1 MATVSPP
8 RPSTVTAD
16 VVVVGAG
23 VIGSAIALE
32 LAKAGH
38 HVVVVDRAGGP
49 GHGSTSASSAIIRFT
64 YSTFDGVATS
74 WESQHCWAAWGE
86 HLGLPADHCLARFRR
101 TGMLFLDSPLVP
113 RRDRVDLLQ
122 RAGVPVEEL
131 DADQVAARFP
141 YLDNGRYW
149 PPKQVT
155 DDAFWD
161 DADGRVG
168 GFWTPDAG
176 FVDDPRLAADN
187 LATAARAH
195 GARLLFHA
203 TVAAVAPL
211 RAGGWRVDLADG
223 RRLEAAVVVNAAGPW
238 SSALNR
244 MAGVGAEF
252 TIGVRPLRQ
261 EVHQVRAP
269 RGYGDGDGG
278 VGPSVGDTD
287 LGVYVRSGLHGTL
300 LVGGSEPA
308 CDPLDWVEDPDDAPL
323 RVTRELYDAQVT
335 RAARRFPDL
344 QVPNRPTGI
353 AGVYDVA
360 DDWTPIYD
368 RTDAPGFYVAMGTSG
383 NQFKNAPLVGRFLA
397 RIIEAVE
404 NGHDHDAEPVRYR
417 GEHTGLTIDLGA
429 FSRKRERNA
438 ASSGTVLG

>member
-1 MATVSPP
+1 MSHPP
-8 RPSTVTAD
+8 SSTVTAD

-23 VIGSAIALE
+23 VIGSATALE
-32 LAKAGH
+32 LAKAGYD
-38 HVVVVDRAGGP
+38 VVVVDRAGGP

-64 YSTFDGVATS
+64 YSTFDGVATA
-74 WESQHCWAAWGE
+74 WESKFCWESWGE
-86 HLGLPADHCLARFRR
+86 HLGLADDQCLARFRR

-113 RRDRVDLLQ
+113 RRGRVDLLES
-122 RAGVPVEEL
+122 AGVPVEEL
-131 DADQVAARFP
+131 DPDQVVARFP
-141 YLDNGRYW
+141 FLDNGRYW
-149 PPKQVT
+149 PPKPVT

-161 DADGRVG
+161 DAEGRVG
-168 GFWTPDAG
+168 GFLTPDAG

-187 LATAARAH
+187 LATAARAR
-195 GARLLFHA
+195 GARLMFHA
-203 TVAAVAPL
+203 TVTAVAPL
-211 RAGGWRVDLADG
+211 PTGGWRVDLADG
-223 RRLEAAVVVNAAGPW
+223 RRVETAVVVNAAGPW
-238 SSALNR
+238 STTLNR
-244 MAGVGAEF
+244 MAGIGAEF

-269 RGYGDGDGG
+269 EGYGDGADGADP
-278 VGPSVGDTD
+278 GPTVGDTD

-308 CDPLDWVEDPDDAPL
+308 CDPLDWVNDPDEASM
-323 RVTRELYDAQVT
+323 RVTRGLYDAQVT
-335 RAARRFPDL
+335 RAARRFPGL
-344 QVPNRPTGI
+344 QVPNRMSGI

-383 NQFKNAPLVGRFLA
+383 NQFKNAPLVGRFMA
-397 RIIEAVE
+397 AVIEAVE
-404 NGHDHDAEPVRYR
+404 GGHDHDAEPVRYR